1 MSALALGAAFGCGAV
16 APRRS
21 LAIRRARVTRV
32 RVVAVASGSEGP
44 GSAPAGNPSARARA
58 NLLATLADAE
68 SADAKA
74 KKAKKGKK
82 AKKAGTAS
90 ADGPV
95 KKSGEK
101 SSGAAKTQKKS
112 AASSTTSRRA
122 STRSAQK
129 PEWEV
134 LHFEQPYIKT
144 PRPTRRPWTA
154 YPWDKPGVAG
164 GPPKELDE
172 LRWSPNGNALMQID
186 RQTIPYNQ
194 FVKDLLLKDQIR
206 EIHWKRDGHD
216 RYLIIY
222 NDDRVGYVQ
231 VPQDDWITT
240 DLINK
245 QPGLRVHEITEEGE
259 RDAST
264 GEYISAGD
272 TSAQLFTQYGVPL
285 IGVGVVW
292 FIVWTMNRF
301 KGDFDDRQK
310 MLELERREEAMSKVE
325 NDQKLVALK
334 TQLSLMDPTKSAA
347 DKALYE
353 KTETELEVLRA
364 KLQAR
369 ARFAVSEE
377 GGGPGGGQGVG
388 GQSGE
393 EAVSGFM
400 KVDGMKVIG
409 KRDVDRADDGEPAD
423 AVAEAM
429 AAARRAKEEDDARA
443 RRRSQN
449 ATDNETNEQGL
460 STTMAGATA
469 AQTAAID
476 ERAEKEAL
484 RKKEERKQ
492 GKLRSKMKMR
502 DESEI
507 VKFSDV
513 AGIGDAKIE
522 LAEIVDFFRK
532 PEKFKLS
539 GANVP
544 KGVMLTGPPG
554 CGKTLLARAVA
565 GEAGV
570 PFFYRAGS
578 EFEEMFVGV
587 GSKRVRQLFKAA
599 KAKMPCIIF
608 IDEIDA
614 VGTSRKAFETQ
625 SRKTLNQ
632 LLTEMD
638 GFEQNEGIIVIAA
651 TNIPEQLDPAL
662 TRPGR
667 FDRLVHVPNP
677 DIGGRREIL
686 RHYLLNKPVA
696 DDVDVESIARGTSGF
711 SGAELFNLVNMAAV
725 QAAVSGETAISLERL
740 EWAKDRIIMGVER
753 KSAVLTEE
761 SKKLTAYH
769 EAGHAIVALR
779 TPGAMPVHKATI
791 VPRGNALGMVT
802 QLPDKDETSIT
813 RKQLLARLDV
823 CMGGRVAEELIFG
836 KDEVTTGALSDLQQA
851 TRLATYMVGEVGLS
865 ALVGPVHV
873 DSMSKGGRRA
883 TEALVDKEVV
893 QLLRDSHAR
902 VTKLL
907 TRHTADLHAL
917 SAEMIAKE
925 TLTGPE
931 IVQLLGLEPKPGDKQ
946 SAGRRG
952 SSAGRRGAP
961 DDKREKVASVE
972 KAKEAKAKAKEGEE
986 EGGARAGGDDLTE
999 PDGDAIPAGI
1009 LEPVEDR
1016 AKASTAA

>member
-21 LAIRRARVTRV
+21 FAIRRARYARV
-32 RVVAVASGSEGP
+32 RVAAVASGSDQP
-44 GSAPAGNPSARARA
+44 GSASGGHPSARARA

-74 KKAKKGKK
+74 KKAKK
-82 AKKAGTAS
+82 AKKAAG
-90 ADGPV
+90 ADERSK
-95 KKSGEK
+95 KKSGAKK
-101 SSGAAKTQKKS
+101 SGTSGRKKESGASSSQSSSS
-112 AASSTTSRRA
+112 AASRRA
-122 STRSAQK
+122 SARTKKSAPKKTK

-134 LHFEQPYIKT
+134 LHYEQPYIKT
-144 PRPTRRPWTA
+144 PTPTRRPWTA
-154 YPWDKPGVAG
+154 YPWDRPGVAG

-194 FVKDLLLKDQIR
+194 FVKDLLAKDQIR
-206 EIHWKRDGHD
+206 EIHWRRDGHD
-216 RYLIIY
+216 RYVIIY
-222 NDDRVGYVQ
+222 QDDRVGYVQ
-231 VPQDDWITT
+231 VPQDDWVTT

-245 QPGLRVHEITEEGE
+245 QPGLRIHEITEEGE

-264 GEYISAGD
+264 GEYMSAGD
-272 TSAQLFTQYGVPL
+272 ASARLFTQYGVPL

-292 FIVWTMNRF
+292 FIVWSMNRF

-310 MLELERREEAMSKVE
+310 MLELERREEALAKVE

-334 TQLSLMDPTKSAA
+334 TQLSLMDPTKSES

-353 KTETELEVLRA
+353 KIETELEVLRA

-565 GEAGV
+565 GESGAT
-570 PFFYRAGS
+570 FFSLTAS
-578 EFEEMFVGV
+578 EFVEMFVGV
-587 GSKRVRQLFKAA
+587 GAARVRDLFAQA
-599 KAKMPCIIF
+599 KKQAPSIIF
-608 IDEIDA
+608 IDELDA
-614 VGTSRKAFETQ
+614 IGRPRGAGGSGNDERDQ
-625 SRKTLNQ
+625 TLNQ
-632 LLTEMD
+632 LLVELD
-638 GFEQNEGIIVIAA
+638 GFGSDAGVVVIAA
-651 TNIPEQLDPAL
+651 TNRIDVLDKAL
-662 TRPGR
+662 TRAGR
-667 FDRLVHVPNP
+667 FDRKITVQPPTREGRLQILKVHVRDKPLCADVDLADLAAEMNGFTGA
-677 DIGGRREIL
+677 IIANVVNAACLAAAREGR
-686 RHYLLNKPVA
+686 
-696 DDVDVESIARGTSGF
+696 DDVCAANFD
-711 SGAELFNLVNMAAV
+711 AAV
-725 QAAVSGETAISLERL
+725 EAETLGKTLPIDRGEANDRRLARVHAACAVATAILMRDVCRL
-740 EWAKDRIIMGVER
+740 NFV
-753 KSAVLTEE
+753 S
-761 SKKLTAYH
+761 
-769 EAGHAIVALR
+769 
-779 TPGAMPVHKATI
+779 I
-791 VPRGNALGMVT
+791 VPRETNLDGCVSLKDFPEVERPNAMT
-802 QLPDKDETSIT
+802 RSI
-813 RKQLLARLDV
+813 
-823 CMGGRVAEELIFG
+823 
-836 KDEVTTGALSDLQQA
+836 
-851 TRLATYMVGEVGLS
+851 
-865 ALVGPVHV
+865 
-873 DSMSKGGRRA
+873 
-883 TEALVDKEVV
+883 
-893 QLLRDSHAR
+893 
-902 VTKLL
+902 L
-907 TRHTADLHAL
+907 TRHTRTCFVPQLAEEEHYGFDDLSFAAAPYTARAREVATMMV
-917 SAEMIAKE
+917 SA
-925 TLTGPE
+925 
-931 IVQLLGLEPKPGDKQ
+931 
-946 SAGRRG
+946 AGMG
-952 SSAGRRGAP
+952 SSAESRSNFVPTTDQFMIADFLRSDVVEMMLRSTTVEAYFESDREARVMLQQQHAAARAFVKRQARAIDALTEELYQKKSV
-961 DDKREKVASVE
+961 DDKAVE
-972 KAKEAKAKAKEGEE
+972 AILRQHAVPEPEDE
-986 EGGARAGGDDLTE
+986 EGLFIS
-999 PDGDAIPAGI
+999 P
-1009 LEPVEDR
+1009 EDR
-1016 AKASTAA
+1016 DRLKPWAEEMPEGSVPATNEWIET

>member
-1 MSALALGAAFGCGAV
+1 MSASTSAVLQPSALAAPRARGASSRARRAARVRASRSDDREIFARASSKADGESAGDDEDATEPEARDAAGDDADDAVDTSKPPSWYANISEAEASKDAKDAKASPASSPSADVPSGAPEPSGLARLVPSPVRAWLAAIPAKRKAERLEGLLLAAEADRDSFVKQDAYMRELASEEMWDEVVARFESRTAASGPGSVVAYLRAMAATGRLEAMDGMDARVMPPAQLSMAAAGVMRDENVTGEQAV
-16 APRRS
+16 A
-21 LAIRRARVTRV
+21 AVTEA
-32 RVVAVASGSEGP
+32 VAVAAAERSALPEMLTDLSSRARGVEGAPKLAPGRSPSVPLHVVVVPEGGGYDAFGNGARASKSPSAVRSGGLINFVFYGALTAVIGSAAMGAAQRHAGKVTTSSSSATSASSSAAASGS
-44 GSAPAGNPSARARA
+44 S
-58 NLLATLADAE
+58 
-68 SADAKA
+68 
-74 KKAKKGKK
+74 
-82 AKKAGTAS
+82 
-90 ADGPV
+90 
-95 KKSGEK
+95 
-101 SSGAAKTQKKS
+101 
-112 AASSTTSRRA
+112 
-122 STRSAQK
+122 
-129 PEWEV
+129 
-134 LHFEQPYIKT
+134 
-144 PRPTRRPWTA
+144 
-154 YPWDKPGVAG
+154 VAG
-164 GPPKELDE
+164 G
-172 LRWSPNGNALMQID
+172 SGAN
-186 RQTIPYNQ
+186 
-194 FVKDLLLKDQIR
+194 
-206 EIHWKRDGHD
+206 
-216 RYLIIY
+216 
-222 NDDRVGYVQ
+222 
-231 VPQDDWITT
+231 
-240 DLINK
+240 
-245 QPGLRVHEITEEGE
+245 
-259 RDAST
+259 AST
-264 GEYISAGD
+264 GGGAAGLLPGGADASGGKRPSLPGVGDGSAAGKSSFDPKEYDAGAISEQSRKTFDDVKGCDEAKAELQEIVEYLKNPD
-272 TSAQLFTQYGVPL
+272 LFT
-285 IGVGVVW
+285 
-292 FIVWTMNRF
+292 
-301 KGDFDDRQK
+301 
-310 MLELERREEAMSKVE
+310 
-325 NDQKLVALK
+325 KL
-334 TQLSLMDPTKSAA
+334 
-347 DKALYE
+347 
-353 KTETELEVLRA
+353 
-364 KLQAR
+364 
-369 ARFAVSEE
+369 
-377 GGGPGGGQGVG
+377 G
-388 GQSGE
+388 
-393 EAVSGFM
+393 
-400 KVDGMKVIG
+400 
-409 KRDVDRADDGEPAD
+409 
-423 AVAEAM
+423 
-429 AAARRAKEEDDARA
+429 
-443 RRRSQN
+443 
-449 ATDNETNEQGL
+449 
-460 STTMAGATA
+460 
-469 AQTAAID
+469 
-476 ERAEKEAL
+476 
-484 RKKEERKQ
+484 
-492 GKLRSKMKMR
+492 GKL
-502 DESEI
+502 
-507 VKFSDV
+507 
-513 AGIGDAKIE
+513 
-522 LAEIVDFFRK
+522 
-532 PEKFKLS
+532 
-539 GANVP
+539 P
-544 KGVMLTGPPG
+544 KGVLLSGPPG
-554 CGKTLLARAVA
+554 TGKTLLARAVA

-686 RHYLLNKPVA
+686 KHYLLNKPVA

-725 QAAVSGETAISLERL
+725 QAAVSGETLISLERL

-917 SAEMIAKE
+917 SAEMLAKE
-925 TLTGPE
+925 TLTGSE
-931 IVQLLGLEPKPGDKQ
+931 IVRLLGLEPKPGDKQ
-946 SAGRRG
+946 GAGKRG
-952 SSAGRRGAP
+952 SAAGRRGAAN
-961 DDKREKVASVE
+961 DKREKAASAE
-972 KAKEAKAKAKEGEE
+972 KAKEAKAKEGEE
-986 EGGARAGGDDLTE
+986 EGGARAGGDDVAE
-999 PDGDAIPAGI
+999 PDGDSIPAGI
-1009 LEPVEDR
+1009 LQPVEDR